1 MRDKAEGGG
10 IPRLL
15 LGGAACL
22 LGFAMLAVVVGREGG
37 VGLTQMAPAR
47 AVEALEI
54 HAVDE
59 ADGSIAIREDRTG
72 RLVATVEKGQDNF
85 IRATLRGFAQS
96 RLREGLTREK
106 PFRLT
111 RFDDGSLELDD
122 TLTGRKV
129 NLGAFGPTNA
139 QAFAR
144 LMPAAHADAGAA
156 R

>member
-1 MRDKAEGGG
+1 MKDKAEGGQ

-15 LGGAACL
+15 LGGAVGL
-22 LGFAMLAVVVGREGG
+22 LGFAILAVVIGREGG
-37 VGLTQMAPAR
+37 VGLTQMPPAKVVE
-47 AVEALEI
+47 AVEIRAD
-54 HAVDE
+54 DE
-59 ADGSIAIREDRTG
+59 ADGSITIREDGTG
-72 RLVATVEKGQDNF
+72 RLVGTVAPGQDNF

-111 RFDDGSLELDD
+111 RFDDGSLTLDD
-122 TLTGRKV
+122 AVTGRKV
-129 NLGAFGPTNA
+129 NFGAFGPTNA

-144 LMPAAHADAGAA
+144 LMPANHVSASAA